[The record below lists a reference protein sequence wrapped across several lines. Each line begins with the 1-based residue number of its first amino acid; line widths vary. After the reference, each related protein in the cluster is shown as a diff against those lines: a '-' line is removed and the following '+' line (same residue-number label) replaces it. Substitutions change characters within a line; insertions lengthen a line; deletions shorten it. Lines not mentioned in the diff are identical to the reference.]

1 MIKFIRLYW
10 VFIKQ
15 YFKKLMEYRFDF
27 LTGAMSFLIVQITT
41 LIFMTIIFGKIP
53 AMAGYTF
60 YQVLFIYGFSLF
72 PKGLDHLFADLFWEL
87 CYFRISKGEF
97 DRYMT
102 RPINPLIQIIIE
114 CFQIDAFGELI
125 VGVAI
130 VCYAAVKIG
139 LIINA
144 LNVILFILVIPFG
157 ALIYTSFKIMIT
169 AIAIVKKRSGA
180 ILKVVYSMNEFSQY
194 PVTIY
199 NKIIQNII
207 SYIIPFAFAAYYPAS
222 YFLTG
227 KNPLFNIGGVVLISA
242 VFLTLSL
249 LIWNKALTKYESAGS

>member
-1 MIKFIRLYW
+1 MIRFLKLYG

-27 LTGAMSFLIVQITT
+27 LTGAFSFLVVQITT
-41 LIFMTIIFGKIP
+41 LLFMTIIFGKIP

-87 CYFRISKGEF
+87 CYFRIAKGEF

-125 VGVAI
+125 VGVGI
-130 VCYAAVKIG
+130 VAYSAYKIG
-139 LIINA
+139 LTLSFINI
-144 LNVILFILVIPFG
+144 LLFIIIIPFG
-157 ALIYTSFKIMIT
+157 ALIFTSLKIMIT
-169 AIAIVKKRSGA
+169 SIAIVTKRSGA
-180 ILKVVYSMNEFSQY
+180 ILKVVYSVNEFAQY
-194 PVTIY
+194 PVPIY
-199 NKIIQNII
+199 SKIIQNII
-207 SYIIPFAFAAYYPAS
+207 TYIIPFAFAAYYPAS

-227 KNPLFNIGGVVLISA
+227 KNPLFNLGGVVIISV
-242 VFLTLSL
+242 VFFTLSI